1 MKALVFSSEIM
12 ICGADSKCSVRGTVK
27 SQLKADTHL
36 DSRTPGSI
44 AWRAWTHVEGQDR
57 PATIL
62 V

>member
-12 ICGADSKCSVRGTVK
+12 ICGTDSICSVRGTVK
-27 SQLKADTHL
+27 SRQRADTHL
-36 DSRTPGSI
+36 DSRSPGSV
-44 AWRAWTHVEGQDR
+44 AWRAWTLVEGQDR

>member
-12 ICGADSKCSVRGTVK
+12 ICGTDSICSVRGTVK
-27 SQLKADTHL
+27 SRQRANTHL
-36 DSRTPGSI
+36 QRPPGSI
-44 AWRAWTHVEGQDR
+44 AWRAWTLVEGQDR